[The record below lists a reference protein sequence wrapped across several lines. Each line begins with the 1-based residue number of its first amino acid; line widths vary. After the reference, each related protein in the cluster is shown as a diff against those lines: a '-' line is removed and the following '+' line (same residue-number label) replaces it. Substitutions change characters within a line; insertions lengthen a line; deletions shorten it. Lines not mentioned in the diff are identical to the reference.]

1 MIFSEKVN
9 VGKNTLQRY
18 IELYIKPAFKGVSF
32 LTIHVEFSQEG
43 FRKNN
48 PVWFFCL
55 FQRYLLNFHYIN
67 HEALP
72 CVLRE
77 TAQLYQ
83 AF

>member
-48 PVWFFCL
+48 PV
-55 FQRYLLNFHYIN
+55 
-67 HEALP
+67 
-72 CVLRE
+72 
-77 TAQLYQ
+77 
-83 AF
+83 